1 VTAYAF
7 SPLREYQDWR
17 VFKYSLMMADTQF
30 VVMPETSEILSVQ
43 FQGEQLVMWAA
54 VCADR
59 PTIKQK
65 IVIAGTG
72 HPTDLRGLRF
82 VGTAQDPTA
91 PLVWHVFAGE
101 VRANSAGTEA

>member
-1 VTAYAF
+1 MTAYAF
-7 SPLREYQDWR
+7 CPMRQHQDWR
-17 VFKYSLMMADTQF
+17 VFKYPLIIADSQF
-30 VVMPETSEILSVQ
+30 VAMPEMGEILSVQ

-54 VCADR
+54 VCTDR

-82 VGTAQDPTA
+82 IGTAQDPTA

-101 VRANSAGTEA
+101 IRTTSANQEA